1 MSISCCSVSAFS
13 THRSST
19 AISTTDTCPYQI
31 RIPFSVSLKM
41 RLGGRQVDT
50 GHPQVR
56 GTPQGLGPFLPAA
69 DMPIAKH
76 RCLLY
81 LPRARH
87 CERAPGHANRTD
99 TICRPEDVVLVNNN
113 VHYAGGKL
121 AIVQGPR
128 IHTYSVK
135 TGLAPY
141 QSSSLVL
148 YFLSCNQSLFSPS
161 QLHLG
166 RCCILLRRDVVQH
179 HDIPSLQM
187 KAVYMFQCIFSL

>member
-1 MSISCCSVSAFS
+1 LGAVTRDTTTRHCGYG
-13 THRSST
+13 SS
-19 AISTTDTCPYQI
+19 S
-31 RIPFSVSLKM
+31 SLEHSKLHWE
-41 RLGGRQVDT
+41 RL
-50 GHPQVR
+50 
-56 GTPQGLGPFLPAA
+56 AA
-69 DMPIAKH
+69 DFAATAMESAHYAQLLLLHSVHRPSCPARSAGSASSKLKH
-76 RCLLY
+76 RYLLY

-87 CERAPGHANRTD
+87 CERAPGHVNRTD

-148 YFLSCNQSLFSPS
+148 YFFSYQSLFSPS
-161 QLHLG
+161 QLRLG